1 MGNLLPIDHRRPIGL
16 PRFARDGEE
25 DEKKREELPI
35 QYPHVGP
42 VILKLL
48 AAIEAHYIVLGSG
61 CG

>member
-1 MGNLLPIDHRRPIGL
+1 MGL

-35 QYPHVGP
+35 QDPHVGP

-48 AAIEAHYIVLGSG
+48 AAIEAYYIVLGSG